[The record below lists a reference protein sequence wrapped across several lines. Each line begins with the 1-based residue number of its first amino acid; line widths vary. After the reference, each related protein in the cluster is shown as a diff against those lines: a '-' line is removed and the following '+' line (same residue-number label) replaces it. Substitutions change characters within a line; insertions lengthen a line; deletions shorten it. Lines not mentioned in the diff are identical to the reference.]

1 MVENPAAVRAILKL
15 SQKRAQA
22 ADPYGL
28 RGDEELLSTFS
39 VNYGNETIYGPA
51 NPVLLPAAY
60 VVNFANN
67 INHIGANLYDSIT
80 NDPADFDGY
89 VDSELGQTGTTT
101 AADMVEKLRVIGE
114 AMNVPSLD
122 TPGAI
127 EVAQLSDE
135 EAFMGLLLM
144 ADALDPDRQGGVYES
159 VHAMLSPVY
168 KSPPAELAVKYL
180 DDDDKLQTH
189 PRLWARQP
197 PEGTPYIRV
206 KGNERTD
213 GLDGFYVI
221 EPSATGGENL
231 RMLRA
236 LTPDALLRLAP
247 YMDSERM
254 VIDTEVPLAVAAA
267 QALLPTT
274 ERRVPAETE
283 AIRMLAEPQ
292 QKE

>member
-1 MVENPAAVRAILKL
+1 
-15 SQKRAQA
+15 
-22 ADPYGL
+22 
-28 RGDEELLSTFS
+28 
-39 VNYGNETIYGPA
+39 
-51 NPVLLPAAY
+51 

-89 VDSELGQTGTTT
+89 VDSELGETGTTT

-127 EVAQLSDE
+127 EVTQLSDE

-159 VHAMLSPVY
+159 VHSMLSPVY